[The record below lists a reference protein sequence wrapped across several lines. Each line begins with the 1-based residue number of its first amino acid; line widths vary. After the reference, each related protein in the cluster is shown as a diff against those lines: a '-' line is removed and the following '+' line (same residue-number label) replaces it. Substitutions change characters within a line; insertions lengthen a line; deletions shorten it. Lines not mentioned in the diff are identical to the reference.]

1 MQLPS
6 IVMQSWHKMDTRSWG
21 ITKNGE
27 KRTSLS
33 LDESPAPAR
42 KSRLPENQ
50 QVQSVSGKLCNPI
63 QAMCIGDQIGRKVVT
78 LVFNKQ

>member
-1 MQLPS
+1 
-6 IVMQSWHKMDTRSWG
+6 MQSGHKMDTRSWG

-27 KRTSLS
+27 QRTSPS
-33 LDESPAPAR
+33 PDESAVPAR
-42 KSRLPENQ
+42 ESRLRENK

-63 QAMCIGDQIGRKVVT
+63 QAMRIGDQIGRKVVT